1 MDSMLRE
8 QIQDA
13 IIDASVSDTATY
25 EEALKVLHESGLPA
39 IAVLGDEGAVVG
51 LFGAK
56 EVLRGLFPGYLDELK
71 HSAFISDDLPGLQ
84 EHLRE
89 VATEPVTDYMTE
101 PLVVDTD
108 TSAIHIAEQ
117 IVHSDIRAL
126 ALTENGQFIGM
137 LGAHRFAWCVYR
149 HLVWPSL

>member
-1 MDSMLRE
+1 MDALLRE

-13 IIDASVSDTATY
+13 IIDASVRDSATF
-25 EEALKVLHESGLPA
+25 EDALKLLHDSGLPA
-39 IAVLGDEGAVVG
+39 IAVLSEDGGVVG

-71 HSAFISDDLPGLQ
+71 HSAFIADDLPGLQ
-84 EHLRE
+84 QHLIE
-89 VATEPVTDYMTE
+89 VSTEPVTEFMAE

-117 IVHSDIRAL
+117 LVHSDIRAI

-137 LGAHRFAWCVYR
+137 LGAHRFSWCVYR
-149 HLVWPSL
+149 SLVWPSF

>member
-1 MDSMLRE
+1 MDAMLRE
-8 QIQDA
+8 RIQDA
-13 IIDASVSDTATY
+13 IIEASVPETATY
-25 EEALKVLHESGLPA
+25 EEALKILHDTGLQA
-39 IAVLGDEGAVVG
+39 IAVLAEDGSVSG

-56 EVLRGLFPGYLDELK
+56 EVLKGLFPVYLDELK

-84 EHLRE
+84 AHLLE
-89 VATEPVTDYMTE
+89 VSKEPVTEFMTE

-117 IVHSDIRAL
+117 LVHSDIRAL

-149 HLVWPSL
+149 HLVWPSF